1 MYYCAT
7 GEVKFVYHLSDDTTH
22 DPSFVQ
28 QVLEDIFD
36 RWEIRD
42 ETIVVKSDNAPTQYK
57 NKWAFESYSSLAKKY
72 NVRIIRIYGAA
83 GHEKGVIDAMSS
95 SAVKSILKKISLV
108 WMYGL
113 VIVAIFV
120 SI

>member
-1 MYYCAT
+1 MQP

-42 ETIVVKSDNAPTQYK
+42 ETIVVKSDKDRLNTK
-57 NKWAFESYSSLAKKY
+57 TS
-72 NVRIIRIYGAA
+72 
-83 GHEKGVIDAMSS
+83 GHLNLKG
-95 SAVKSILKKISLV
+95 
-108 WMYGL
+108 
-113 VIVAIFV
+113 F
-120 SI
+120 